1 MSEQTTRWRSVST
14 DWRVQVYPAS
24 DITQR
29 VGEVTVPYYETD
41 GRYGYAMVHAVYRV
55 FHIPSGE
62 PQHPDYLNEDDAKA
76 RVIELE
82 QTPHVFPDD
91 MPPSLVE
98 AFRQVMWFI
107 CPGCEKATPPDMG
120 GDGPLCDSCQALISA
135 APILMLA
142 SIKALNEKDPLPW

>member
-1 MSEQTTRWRSVST
+1 MLPVYVVSEQTTRWRRVST

-24 DITQR
+24 DITQM

-82 QTPHVFPDD
+82 QTPHIFPDD
-91 MPPSLVE
+91 MPPSLVD
-98 AFRQVMWFI
+98 AFRQVMWFL

-120 GDGPLCDSCQALISA
+120 GDGPLCDSCH
-135 APILMLA
+135 